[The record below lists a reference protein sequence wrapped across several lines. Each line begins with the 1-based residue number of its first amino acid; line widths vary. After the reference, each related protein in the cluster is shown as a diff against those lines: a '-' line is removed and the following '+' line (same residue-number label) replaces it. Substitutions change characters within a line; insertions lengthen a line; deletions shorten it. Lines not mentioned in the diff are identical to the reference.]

1 MADLFKGIVS
11 LSQAEYKQMLDE
23 GKIGDVLYDD
33 NYLYVTP
40 ELADLAGTTV
50 HIGDTVVD
58 DVLFTSDPQTQL
70 DDKLSLS
77 GGNLTGDLHL
87 EQQSALYFGAH
98 KLSGYGYLKLTH
110 LNSDGTEEVL
120 LATKAFNNF
129 YVGSAT
135 HNLRLVGRTPR
146 PSYKQGDASD
156 VSLALLSDVNE
167 LKNETVTL
175 SDTQTITGPKT
186 FTENIYLANADG
198 TVDRISHINNNFIIY
213 SGANTGTAL
222 LNIDEGLQKIYA
234 FNNELAF
241 KSDIA
246 EAGGTTVKFGGVAIS
261 ELGFDLD
268 GTTLTITL

>member
-1 MADLFKGIVS
+1 MMADLFKGVVS

-23 GKIGDVLYDD
+23 GRVGDVVYDR
-33 NYLYVTP
+33 NYLYITP

-50 HIGDTVVD
+50 HIGDNIVED
-58 DVLFTSDPQTQL
+58 LLFTTDPQEQL
-70 DDKLSLS
+70 NDKVSLS
-77 GGNLTGDLHL
+77 
-87 EQQSALYFGAH
+87 ES
-98 KLSGYGYLKLTH
+98 
-110 LNSDGTEEVL
+110 
-120 LATKAFNNF
+120 
-129 YVGSAT
+129 
-135 HNLRLVGRTPR
+135 
-146 PSYKQGDASD
+146 
-156 VSLALLSDVNE
+156 
-167 LKNETVTL
+167 
-175 SDTQTITGPKT
+175 QTITGPKT

-246 EAGGTTVKFGGVAIS
+246 EAGGTTINIGGVAVSDLSFDSDPQEQINIIVS
-261 ELGFDLD
+261 EYLTKSALSLD